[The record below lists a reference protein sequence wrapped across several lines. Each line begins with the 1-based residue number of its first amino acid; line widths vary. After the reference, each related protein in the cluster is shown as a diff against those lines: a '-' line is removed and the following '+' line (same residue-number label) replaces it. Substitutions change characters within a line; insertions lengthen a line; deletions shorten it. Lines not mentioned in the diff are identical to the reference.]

1 LYQQLKQTQMT
12 IESENLN
19 ESQKPQLNI
28 GAAMPRCSTC
38 KHWKQNTFY
47 DYEVVVNYGFCSEI
61 GSKITIQLKTGWDG
75 GYVDSIET
83 KGTFGCVFHND
94 A

>member
-1 LYQQLKQTQMT
+1 MIT
-12 IESENLN
+12 ENSSEKHEDKALR
-19 ESQKPQLNI
+19 QI
-28 GAAMPRCSTC
+28 AVMPRCSTC

-47 DYEVVVNYGFCSEI
+47 DYEGAENDGFCIEI
-61 GSKITIQLKTGWDG
+61 GSEITIELKTGWDG

-83 KGTFGCVFHND
+83 KSTFGCVLHNE

>member
-1 LYQQLKQTQMT
+1 MNT
-12 IESENLN
+12 ENDCEKHEDKAL
-19 ESQKPQLNI
+19 SQI
-28 GAAMPRCSTC
+28 AVMPRCSTC

-47 DYEVVVNYGFCSEI
+47 DYEGAENDGFCIEI
-61 GSKITIQLKTGWDG
+61 GSEITIELKTGWDG

-83 KGTFGCVFHND
+83 KSTFGCVLHNE

>member
-1 LYQQLKQTQMT
+1 MNTKNVSN
-12 IESENLN
+12 EAEKPALN
-19 ESQKPQLNI
+19 K
-28 GAAMPRCSTC
+28 GDVMPRCSTC

-47 DYEVVVNYGFCSEI
+47 DYEGAENDGFCSEL
-61 GSKITIQLKTGWDG
+61 GSELTIELKTGWDG

-83 KGTFGCVFHND
+83 KSTFGCVFHNG